1 MASRSVPTS
10 ALLILAVASG
20 ALGGVYLE
28 HAWRNWDWRID
39 YARRARD
46 AEIATRDSTRRVRN
60 PEQWRLDSVAEA
72 MARLRQA
79 GLPREVGRT
88 QVAMHCVVNFAF
100 GDSSFQAV
108 PLFSAEA
115 WRRGFEGKVIA
126 AGYAYKPGGFRR
138 GDTARVVLPN
148 VYCSEVVISGWSG
161 GAAFPPRPLELHIR

>member
-10 ALLILAVASG
+10 ILLILAVAGG

-39 YARRARD
+39 YARRMRG
-46 AEIATRDSTRRVRN
+46 AEIATRDSTRRAQN
-60 PEQWRLDSVAEA
+60 PEQWRRDSAAEA
-72 MARLRQA
+72 TARVRQA
-79 GLPREVGRT
+79 GQPREVGRT

-100 GDSSFQAV
+100 GDSSFQSV

-115 WRRGFEGKVIA
+115 WRRSFEGKVIA

-138 GDTARVVLPN
+138 GDTARIVLPN
-148 VYCSEVVISGWSG
+148 VYCSDVIISGWSG
-161 GAAFPPRPLELHIR
+161 GAAFPFQPLQLNIR